1 MFAWTTKVPI
11 LGYNLTHTT
20 LFDYDRIDLR
30 DKSLTEVKKLV
41 SILHYSYMYIY
52 VYLLQTVYN

>member
-1 MFAWTTKVPI
+1 MFAWTTKGPI

-41 SILHYSYMYIY
+41 SILHYSYMYTY